1 MKRLMIKDLSLTEE
15 LRRAPMGAV
24 RGGFCG
30 TPVPEPV
37 VTLPAFPAMPA
48 MPAMPCFARTT
59 WVAGS
64 WVATGAAHPVLRGA
78 VVGESNAATRIG
90 N

>member
-1 MKRLMIKDLSLTEE
+1 MKRLMIRDLSLTEE
-15 LRRAPMGAV
+15 LLRAPMGAV

-48 MPAMPCFARTT
+48 MPAL
-59 WVAGS
+59 
-64 WVATGAAHPVLRGA
+64 PVLPGLPGPGLPPA
-78 VVGESNAATRIG
+78 QPIPCYVGL
-90 N
+90 

>member
-1 MKRLMIKDLSLTEE
+1 MKRLMIRDLSLTEE

-48 MPAMPCFARTT
+48 MPGIPAIPALPVPPGLPGPGLPPAQPIPCY
-59 WVAGS
+59 
-64 WVATGAAHPVLRGA
+64 
-78 VVGESNAATRIG
+78 VGL
-90 N
+90 